1 MVGQPRAMPWADI
14 IRPFGAKRAKYIVV
28 FFVGNHLNSF
38 VISDYFISKNQA
50 IAHKNYHRFI
60 FSNSYIMPTENDT
73 AGYSCDNAT
82 L

>member
-1 MVGQPRAMPWADI
+1 
-14 IRPFGAKRAKYIVV
+14 VV